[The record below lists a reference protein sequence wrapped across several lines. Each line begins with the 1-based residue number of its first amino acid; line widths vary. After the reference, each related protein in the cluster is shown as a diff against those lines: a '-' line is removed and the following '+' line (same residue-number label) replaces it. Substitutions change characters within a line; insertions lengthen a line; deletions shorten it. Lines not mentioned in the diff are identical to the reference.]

1 VPLGNVYFINGE
13 LLMASVSRINGFRPV
28 KTINGG
34 PYNGQANLYF
44 VPSSDS
50 TVIMVGD
57 AVKLAGDARAATGA
71 PTVTRAGA
79 TDAPVGIV
87 VGILF
92 TGVGDLT
99 NMPPVNDLNTPVYRR
114 ASTDRYLLVCDDPSV
129 VYEVQYAGTSV
140 SAATITANVGQNG
153 QFTTTAGS
161 TASGS
166 SGMQLDSSGLA
177 TTATLPLKIV
187 GFPNR
192 PDNIPGDV
200 YFSYYV
206 KLNNVANGTGTGAT
220 GY

>member
-1 VPLGNVYFINGE
+1 
-13 LLMASVSRINGFRPV
+13 MASVSRIAGFRPV
-28 KTINGG
+28 KTITGAAW
-34 PYNGQANLYF
+34 NGQANLYF

-57 AVKLAGDARAATGA
+57 AVKLLGDARAATGV

-79 TDAPVGIV
+79 TDVAVGIV
-87 VGILF
+87 VGIVF
-92 TGVGDLT
+92 SGVGDA
-99 NMPPVNDLNTPVYRR
+99 NNIPPVTDLNTPVYRR
-114 ASTDRYLLVCDDPSV
+114 ASTDRYLLVCDDPNV

-140 SAATITANVGQNG
+140 AAATITANVGLNG

-177 TTATLPLKIV
+177 TTATLPLKIT
-187 GFPNR
+187 GFPAR
-192 PDNIPGDV
+192 PDNIPGDT

-206 KLNNVANGTGTGAT
+206 KLNHTVNGSGTGAT

>member
-1 VPLGNVYFINGE
+1 VPLEPVYLINGE

-28 KTINGG
+28 KTITGA

-79 TDAPVGIV
+79 TDTPVGIV

-99 NMPPVNDLNTPVYRR
+99 NIPPVVDLNTPVYRR
-114 ASTDRYLLVCDDPSV
+114 ASTDRYLLVSDDPNLI
-129 VYEVQYAGTSV
+129 YEVQYAGTSV

-153 QFTTTAGS
+153 QFTTTAGN
-161 TASGS
+161 TTSGA

-206 KLNNVANGTGTGAT
+206 KLNSVTYGTGTGQA
-220 GY
+220 GV

>member
-1 VPLGNVYFINGE
+1 
-13 LLMASVSRINGFRPV
+13 MASVSRINGFRPV
-28 KTINGG
+28 KTITGA

-79 TDAPVGIV
+79 TDTPVGIV

-99 NMPPVNDLNTPVYRR
+99 NIPPVVDLNTPVYRR
-114 ASTDRYLLVCDDPSV
+114 ASTDRYLLVSDDPNLI
-129 VYEVQYAGTSV
+129 YEVQYAGTSV

-153 QFTTTAGS
+153 QFTTTAGN
-161 TASGS
+161 TTSGA

-206 KLNNVANGTGTGAT
+206 KLNSVTYGTGTGQA
-220 GY
+220 GV

>member
-1 VPLGNVYFINGE
+1 MTG
-13 LLMASVSRINGFRPV
+13 AA
-28 KTINGG
+28 
-34 PYNGQANLYF
+34 YNGQANVYF
-44 VPSSDS
+44 VPSTDS

-79 TDAPVGIV
+79 TDVPVGIV

-114 ASTDRYLLVCDDPSV
+114 ASTDRYLLVCDDPNV

-140 SAATITANVGQNG
+140 AAATITANVGLNG

-161 TASGS
+161 TTSGA

-177 TTATLPLKIV
+177 TTATLPIKIV

-192 PDNIPGDV
+192 PDNIPGDT
-200 YFSYYV
+200 YFSYFV
-206 KLNNVANGTGTGAT
+206 KLNGSTNSSGTGQAGV
-220 GY
+220 